1 MYGSLD
7 ISVSG
12 MVAQRIRLQAI
23 AANIANQ
30 HVLEDA
36 QGNYAPY
43 LRREVMFAPGD
54 PSARDPV
61 AREMG
66 VHVQRI
72 EQNPNALRARYM
84 PGSPHDT
91 DGDGYVMV
99 PDINPV
105 IERVNALEA
114 ARAYE
119 ANVVAAEAGK
129 TMMAQA
135 LRLLA

>member
-12 MVAQRIRLQAI
+12 MVAQRTRMHAI

-30 HVLEDA
+30 GVLEDA
-36 QGNYAPY
+36 RGNYAPY

-54 PSARDPV
+54 PSARDP
-61 AREMG
+61 ASREMG
-66 VHVQRI
+66 VHVARI
-72 EQNPNALRARYM
+72 SQNAGALRLAYM
-84 PGSPHDT
+84 PGNPHDT
-91 DGDGYVMV
+91 DGDGYVQV

-105 IERVNALEA
+105 LERVNALEA